1 MPYRRLPNT
10 DQARLRALRTAVQNS
25 EVQSFN
31 TQAVNYKTTLEAR
44 NFLSVFEKQLV
55 QYQHALDNQVSA
67 NKRYQQIVHN
77 ARLYISHFIQVLN
90 LAVIRGDIKKDHK
103 IFYQLDP
110 NNHTVPDLTTEAALL
125 QWGKAI
131 ISGENERVRNGG
143 LPIYNPAI
151 AKVQVHFEV
160 FKEYKST
167 QKMHQLSTNRNWEE
181 LVKMRERGD
190 SIILE
195 IWNQVE
201 KKFKN
206 EKPYARL
213 TKCKEFGLIF
223 YYRKGE
229 NEITPLDDMELV
241 ESSDYSK

>member
-10 DQARLRALRTAVQNS
+10 DQARLRALRTAIHQS
-25 EVQSFN
+25 ERQAFN
-31 TQAVNYKTTLEAR
+31 DQVLSYKTIHEAKTY
-44 NFLSVFEKQLV
+44 LGTFEKQLS
-55 QYQHALDNQVSA
+55 QYKQMLENQVLA

-77 ARLYISHFIQVLN
+77 ARIYISHFIQVLN

-110 NNHTVPDLTTEAALL
+110 NIHIVPDLTTETALI

-131 ISGENERVRNGG
+131 IDGENERIRNGG

-151 AKVQVHFEV
+151 AKVQVHYEV
-160 FKEYKST
+160 FNEYKST
-167 QKMHQLSTNRNWEE
+167 QKLHQNSTNRSWEE
-181 LVKMRERGD
+181 LVKIREIGD
-190 SIILE
+190 AFILD

-201 KKFKN
+201 AKFRD
-206 EKPYARL
+206 EKPYSKL
-213 TKCKEFGLIF
+213 INCQKFGLIY

-229 NEITPLDDMELV
+229 AELTKEDDLA
-241 ESSDYSK
+241 D